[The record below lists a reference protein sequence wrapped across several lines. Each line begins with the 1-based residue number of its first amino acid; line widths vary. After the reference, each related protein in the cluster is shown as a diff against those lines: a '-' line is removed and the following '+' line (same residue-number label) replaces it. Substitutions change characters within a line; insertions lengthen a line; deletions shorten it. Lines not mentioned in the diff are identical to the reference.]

1 MHFYP
6 QFLSMGSTTHN
17 GLSNFVSGK
26 HPFGIQPWGN
36 YYLQRTRSSEDD
48 ARVSGLGYFSY
59 LSDEFVL
66 DLFAMF
72 SYTDLGL
79 LSRVSKAMNA
89 LCNED
94 ELWREICF
102 DEFDGDFVFQGSW
115 KKTFNAR
122 YARVHPIENTFRRL
136 SSLLIRNILD

>member
-102 DEFDGDFVFQGSW
+102 DEFDGDFVFQGNW

-122 YARVHPIENTFRRL
+122 YARAHPVENAFRRL
-136 SSLLIRNILD
+136 SSLANT